1 MRYPTTRQ
9 EAEAW
14 FHRYGWS
21 PERDIGEEA
30 DALIRRAQEQAA
42 EDGVSLTP
50 SEHAR
55 AFVRNYGGLKIL
67 FNERLQNYF
76 YADPGFPYKGGAE
89 DIQEFSRELGEELFP
104 LGYDSYDGA
113 ILLVDGRGRYFLLH
127 HTGNYYL
134 ADDALQAVWNFLRG
148 DTQDAEDFYA

>member
-14 FHRYGWS
+14 FRRYGWS
-21 PERDIGEEA
+21 PERDIGAEA
-30 DALIRRAQEQAA
+30 DVLIRKAQEQAA
-42 EDGVSLTP
+42 DDGVTLTP

-55 AFVRNYGGLKIL
+55 AFVRNYGGLKI
-67 FNERLQNYF
+67 FFRESPENYF
-76 YADPGFPYKGGAE
+76 VAKPELPFEGDAE
-89 DIQEFSRELGEELFP
+89 EIKELSEALGEELFP
-104 LGYDSYDGA
+104 LGYDTYDGA
-113 ILLVDGRGRYFLLH
+113 ALLVDGRGRYFLLH

-134 ADDALQAVWNFLRG
+134 ADDALQAVLNFLRG

>member
-14 FHRYGWS
+14 FRRYGWS
-21 PERDIGEEA
+21 PERDIGAEA
-30 DALIRRAQEQAA
+30 DLLIRKAQEQAA
-42 EDGVSLTP
+42 EYGVSYVL

-55 AFVRNYGGLKIL
+55 AFIRNYGGLEIL
-67 FNERLQNYF
+67 FRESPKTYF
-76 YADPGFPYKGGAE
+76 YADPKSPYKGGVE
-89 DIQEFSRELGEELFP
+89 EIKEFSRELGEELFP

-127 HTGNYYL
+127 HTGPYYL
-134 ADDALQAVWNFLRG
+134 ADDALQAVLNFLRG